1 MLHRIR
7 CQVLK
12 FCFPGVKSLAEVQ
25 FTRQSRRDKETG
37 HWLREPDEEVSTCG
51 CCLLVSSAHSVK
63 WKAGSLPENEAEWGC
78 SFEVRGERKMCEVVR
93 KVREGMGR

>member
-1 MLHRIR
+1 M
-7 CQVLK
+7 
-12 FCFPGVKSLAEVQ
+12 
-25 FTRQSRRDKETG
+25 
-37 HWLREPDEEVSTCG
+37 
-51 CCLLVSSAHSVK
+51 K